1 MLDNWWPIVGPMLQ
15 QRYHEKQRAYRASVG
30 LPWPERRSRKRKPI
44 PGVLNVADD
53 EAG

>member
-1 MLDNWWPIVGPMLQ
+1 MLDGWWPIVGPMLQ
-15 QRYHEKQRAYRASVG
+15 QRYHEKQRAYRSSVG

-44 PGVLNVADD
+44 PGVLDVADD